1 MTYPQAIISVAK
13 IGLSNLLGKRLY
25 VDSLYMVNELTRA
38 QYMIHFSSGTNHSWV
53 AVPVLFTRE
62 VCIMPCIILSGE
74 SPVWSREKEMN

>member
-1 MTYPQAIISVAK
+1 
-13 IGLSNLLGKRLY
+13 
-25 VDSLYMVNELTRA
+25 MVNELTRV

-62 VCIMPCIILSGE
+62 VCIMPHVILSGE